1 MKYRNLNP
9 QKALIWRIIHRDNLQ
24 WILDHGL
31 HCAGSLLL
39 APDFVNIGNPELI
52 ERRSRRVVPIE
63 PGGTLSD
70 YVPFYFT
77 PFSPMLYNIH
87 TGRGGVPRRSNEEI
101 VILVS
106 SLYHLKDLGIPFI
119 FTNAHAYP
127 EWTDYYN
134 DLRDLSRVDWA
145 LLQARDFTRD
155 QNDLRKFERYQAEAL
170 VYKHLPVQGL
180 IGVICYTERLQLE
193 LEQQVK
199 ARGLSLQIHARPGW
213 YFE

>member
-1 MKYRNLNP
+1 
-9 QKALIWRIIHRDNLQ
+9 
-24 WILDHGL
+24 
-31 HCAGSLLL
+31 
-39 APDFVNIGNPELI
+39 
-52 ERRSRRVVPIE
+52 
-63 PGGTLSD
+63 
-70 YVPFYFT
+70 
-77 PFSPMLYNIH
+77 MLYNIH

-170 VYKHLPVQGL
+170 VHKHLPVQGL